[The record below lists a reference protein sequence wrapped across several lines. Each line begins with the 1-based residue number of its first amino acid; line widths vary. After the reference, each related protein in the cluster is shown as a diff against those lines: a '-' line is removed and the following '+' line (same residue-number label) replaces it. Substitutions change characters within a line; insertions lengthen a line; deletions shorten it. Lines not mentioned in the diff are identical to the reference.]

1 VSVDKRKYMR
11 YNEDKAQSAIPFA
24 IKMTPR
30 YTWEDLVLPED
41 KKKQLKE
48 ICNYARNFS
57 KVYESWRLEKHFIG
71 KGPNVL
77 FSGPPGIGK
86 TMAAEIMAS
95 DLKRDMY
102 KVDLATVVNKYI
114 GETEKNLKKIFKDAE
129 NTHAILFFDEADAL
143 FGKRT
148 EVKDTHDR
156 YANVEIS
163 YLLQK
168 MEEHKGIAILAT
180 SHKKDVADSFLR
192 RMQFIVEF
200 PFPNEECRLEIWKK
214 VFPENTPKDDI
225 DFDFLSKLKLSG
237 GEIRDIAVT
246 AAFLSAE
253 NSDRI
258 TLKQIIK
265 AVKREYHKKGRVF
278 RKREFDKYHDLIQD

>member
-1 VSVDKRKYMR
+1 
-11 YNEDKAQSAIPFA
+11 
-24 IKMTPR
+24 
-30 YTWEDLVLPED
+30 
-41 KKKQLKE
+41 
-48 ICNYARNFS
+48 
-57 KVYESWRLEKHFIG
+57 
-71 KGPNVL
+71 
-77 FSGPPGIGK
+77 
-86 TMAAEIMAS
+86 MAAEIMAS

-180 SHKKDVADSFLR
+180 SHKKDVDDSFLR

-265 AVKREYHKKGRVF
+265 AIK
-278 RKREFDKYHDLIQD
+278 